1 MQKTFKNEIPLGMA
15 MISEYQNDFYGC
27 LKDNAYKNAFSLLFN
42 VLIEVENGRM
52 LIGKNTA
59 GEK

>member
-15 MISEYQNDFYGC
+15 MISEYQNDIYGC

-42 VLIEVENGRM
+42 QVRFDRS
-52 LIGKNTA
+52 
-59 GEK
+59 